1 MQSWSLQNEEGVEN
15 SHEDGRKE
23 AQADGQAWR
32 RNCVANMSCMQCNT
46 FLRAVQHKA
55 KRKKE
60 RNLIHVDMLLTVDV
74 EAGQ

>member
-32 RNCVANMSCMQCNT
+32 RNCVANMSCMQCNN
-46 FLRAVQHKA
+46 FSRAVQQKE
-55 KRKKE
+55 RKKE
-60 RNLIHVDMLLTVDV
+60 RNLIHADMLLTVDV